1 MFLILNNN
9 VSLLDEMNESFLTF
23 VNNEFF
29 IS

>member
-9 VSLLDEMNESFLTF
+9 VSLLGRNERFLTF